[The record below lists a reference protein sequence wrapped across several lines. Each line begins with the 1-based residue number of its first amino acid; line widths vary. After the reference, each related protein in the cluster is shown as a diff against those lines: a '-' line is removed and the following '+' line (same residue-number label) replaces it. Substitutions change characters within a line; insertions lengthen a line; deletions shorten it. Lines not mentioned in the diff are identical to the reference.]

1 MNQFSFLN
9 DRAIRLFGNEKLN
22 GDVISVTLQI
32 FLDPELVEIGSWKE
46 KRWSSTYAGAC
57 WRTYR
62 GLIRLIKSQDFVRT
76 IDLHSVKTLLDA
88 GLIEIYLRK
97 VNRNPIRKQYFTI
110 VIKND
115 DFEVSDRS
123 W

>member
-9 DRAIRLFGNEKLN
+9 DRAIRIFGNEKLN

-32 FLDPELVEIGSWKE
+32 FLDPELIEIGSWKE

-62 GLIRLIKSQDFVRT
+62 GLIRLMKSQDSMRA

-88 GLIEIYLRK
+88 ALTEIYLRK
-97 VNRNPIRKQYFTI
+97 VNRNPVRKQYFTI
-110 VIKND
+110 TING